1 MKMTIDGLTKEQ
13 VDLLDKM
20 WSIESLDDF
29 EVWLRSLPQSKVLQ
43 VMTLR
48 ELMILADIDE
58 DVSNMNSYSEAEQM
72 LKKIGI

>member
-1 MKMTIDGLTKEQ
+1 MTIDGLTKEQ

-58 DVSNMNSYSEAEQM
+58 GIDEMSSYPDAAQM
-72 LKKIGI
+72 LKKIGV